1 MLRPMRAAFLLNS
14 KAGDDTF
21 DEENFVVGMLAL
33 TGELADGL
41 GGVLVENVRP
51 IIGA

>member
-14 KAGDDTF
+14 NAGDDTF
-21 DEENFVVGMLAL
+21 DAESFVAGMLAL
-33 TGELADGL
+33 TGELAELL
-41 GGVLVENVRP
+41 GGVFVENVRP